1 MSWQWP
7 AGAACGFVIALITTP
22 AGVSGAV
29 LLLPVQL
36 SVLRVPSV
44 AVTPTN
50 LMFNVVSV
58 PGGLLRFRR
67 EGRLLNSLSALL
79 IAGTLPGVVLG
90 AIIRVE
96 YLSGSRA
103 FMFVAAGVLLPM
115 GLWLLIGAQRMAPV
129 RPEPGR
135 RGRAMIAFLALV
147 VGVVGGIYGI
157 GGGSLLAPV
166 LLAVGFSA
174 YEVAPATLLAT
185 FLTSIVGIATFGA
198 LQLTHGDNVA
208 PEWVLGVS
216 MGLGGFAGSYAGA
229 RLQRRLP
236 EASLRR
242 LLGLIACLVA
252 ARYTQ
257 SALEES
263 RAPRAARAVSRSSM
277 GAPGFDPATSRV

>member
-7 AGAACGFVIALITTP
+7 AGAALGFLIALVTTP

-36 SVLRVPSV
+36 SVLRVPSP

-50 LMFNVVSV
+50 LIFNVVAV
-58 PGGLLRFRR
+58 PGSLLRFWHERR
-67 EGRLLNSLSALL
+67 LFNSLSTLL
-79 IAGTLPGVVLG
+79 ISGTLPGVVVG

-96 YLSGSRA
+96 YLSGGHA
-103 FMFVAAGVLLPM
+103 FMLIAAGVLMPL
-115 GLWLLIGAQRMAPV
+115 GLWLLLGSQRMAPS

-135 RGRAMIAFLALV
+135 HGRGLIGLLALV
-147 VGVVGGIYGI
+147 VGVLGGIYGI

-166 LLAVGFSA
+166 LIASGFSA

-185 FLTSIVGIATFGA
+185 FLTSIVGIATFAVLQVTQGGA
-198 LQLTHGDNVA
+198 IA
-208 PEWVLGVS
+208 PEWILGIS

-229 RLQRRLP
+229 RLQSRLP

-242 LLGLIACLVA
+242 LLGLVACLVA

-257 SALEES
+257 TAIQHSS
-263 RAPRAARAVSRSSM
+263 RTPAPAVSR
-277 GAPGFDPATSRV
+277 

>member
-7 AGAACGFVIALITTP
+7 AGAACGFLIALVTTP

-36 SVLRVPSV
+36 SVLRVPSP

-50 LMFNVVSV
+50 LLFNVVAV
-58 PGGLLRFRR
+58 PGSLLRFWHERR
-67 EGRLLNSLSALL
+67 LFSSLGALL
-79 IAGTLPGVVLG
+79 LAGTLPGVIAG

-96 YLSGSRA
+96 YVSGRRE
-103 FMFVAAGVLLPM
+103 FMFIAAAVLMPL
-115 GLWLLIGAQRMAPV
+115 GLWLLLGSQRMAPP

-135 RGRAMIAFLALV
+135 RGRGLICLLALT

-166 LLAVGFSA
+166 LIAAGFSA

-185 FLTSIVGIATFGA
+185 FLTSVVGIATYAA
-198 LQLTHGDNVA
+198 LQLVHSGNVA
-208 PEWVLGVS
+208 PEWGLGIS
-216 MGLGGFAGSYAGA
+216 IGLGGFAGSYTGA
-229 RLQRRLP
+229 RLQSRLP
-236 EASLRR
+236 ETSLRR

-257 SALEES
+257 TAIQQSSS
-263 RAPRAARAVSRSSM
+263 RTPAHVTSS
-277 GAPGFDPATSRV
+277 

>member
-7 AGAACGFVIALITTP
+7 AGAACGFLIALVTTP

-36 SVLRVPSV
+36 SVLGVPSP

-50 LMFNVVSV
+50 LLFNVVAV
-58 PGGLLRFRR
+58 PGSLLRFWRERR
-67 EGRLLNSLSALL
+67 LFNSLSALL
-79 IAGTLPGVVLG
+79 IAGTLPGVIVG

-96 YLSGSRA
+96 YLSGGRA
-103 FMFVAAGVLLPM
+103 FMLIAAGVLMPL
-115 GLWLLIGAQRMAPV
+115 GLWLLLGSQRMAPS

-135 RGRAMIAFLALV
+135 RGRALICLLALT

-166 LLAVGFSA
+166 LIACGFSA

-185 FLTSIVGIATFGA
+185 FLTSIAGIAAYAG
-198 LQLTHGDNVA
+198 LQLVHGGNVA
-208 PEWVLGVS
+208 PEWGLGIAI
-216 MGLGGFAGSYAGA
+216 GLGGFVGSYAGA
-229 RLQRRLP
+229 RLQSRLP
-236 EASLRR
+236 ETSLRR
-242 LLGLIACLVA
+242 LLGLIACVVA

-257 SALEES
+257 TAIQQSSA
-263 RAPRAARAVSRSSM
+263 RTPAHVGSS
-277 GAPGFDPATSRV
+277 